1 MRKPKGATMNDNE
14 LKCWL
19 LQAEFKVSDTLQE
32 GINGT
37 IANAITPLMQAA
49 RIGNVEVLNAL
60 LARGADPAAMNADG
74 NGALW
79 FACYADS
86 EDCVAALIDAGA
98 PLDSQNVNGATALIY
113 CASAGKTALVKQLL
127 EAGANTRL
135 MTLDDFTAL
144 ELAANL
150 ECMRVLKSAAA
161 KDTENA

>member
-1 MRKPKGATMNDNE
+1 MNDNE

-19 LQAEFKVSDTLQE
+19 RQAEFKVSDTLQDSL
-32 GINGT
+32 NAT
-37 IANAITPLMQAA
+37 ILNATTPLMIAA
-49 RIGNVEVLNAL
+49 RTGNIEVLKAL
-60 LARGADPAAMNADG
+60 LARGADPSMLNADS

-86 EDCVAALIDAGA
+86 AECVAALIGAGA

-113 CASAGKTALVKQLL
+113 CASAGKTALVRQLL
-127 EAGANTRL
+127 DAGANPNL

-150 ECMRVLKSAAA
+150 ECMRMLKSSAA
-161 KDTENA
+161 KETANV